1 MKTAVSAL
9 NVVKSYGER
18 RVLDDV
24 YFQAAAGQITA
35 VLGRNGAGKTTLME
49 ICAGLRQADAG
60 SVSVL
65 GMDRAERKNAAK
77 LRQRVGVM
85 VQEGG
90 LPMAPSVNDVITH
103 IATLRSVPETAAAM
117 MDMIGLTE
125 LQHTSVR
132 RLSGGE
138 KQRVAVACA
147 LLGSPDVI
155 FLDEPTAGVDPHSR
169 HAMWDL
175 LRAERERGAAI
186 IITTHLME
194 EAETL
199 ADAVQVIDSGRTV
212 AAGTVAELTS
222 GTIVSIAEGDGTI
235 PTEVLQRLGG
245 TNVRRADNCVHLT
258 FPSSDVDHVAHLCG
272 QLHAA
277 GYGSHGISVRPRSLE
292 TVFFALTRSA
302 KETVK

>member
-1 MKTAVSAL
+1 MKTAVSAR

-24 YFQAAAGQITA
+24 SFQAGAGQITA

-60 SVSVL
+60 EITVL
-65 GMDRAERKNAAK
+65 GMDRQQRQNAAK

-90 LPMAPSVNDVITH
+90 LPMAPSVKEVITH
-103 IATLRSVPETAAAM
+103 IATLRSVTHLAAE
-117 MDMIGLTE
+117 MIEKVDLGQLRDTP
-125 LQHTSVR
+125 VR

-199 ADAVQVIDSGRTV
+199 ADAVQVIESGRTV

-222 GTIVSIAEGDGTI
+222 GTIVSISEAAGPIGE
-235 PTEVLQRLGG
+235 EVLAQFRPA
-245 TNVRRADNCVHLT
+245 NMRRADGCIDLT
-258 FPSSDVDHVAHLCG
+258 FQDATVETIAYLSA
-272 QLHAA
+272 QLQAA
-277 GYGSHGISVRPRSLE
+277 GYGHRAISVRPRSLE